1 MTKINTVLQKFIVE
15 FIAASLQKQET
26 MFVECY
32 THQKE
37 YHTKLMVD
45 FQWKQKKRWTV
56 SLFISQVDS
65 YLACL
70 ISALTVKR
78 KNQSTEIIWQSL
90 NVVPLVVKIY
100 NSIQCWSKSN
110 KNTL

>member
-45 FQWKQKKRWTV
+45 FQ
-56 SLFISQVDS
+56 
-65 YLACL
+65 
-70 ISALTVKR
+70 
-78 KNQSTEIIWQSL
+78 
-90 NVVPLVVKIY
+90 
-100 NSIQCWSKSN
+100 
-110 KNTL
+110 